1 VPIAQL
7 LVQIQRQIRPHIEL
21 RFLRAHGT
29 EAQATEIPAVRRR
42 YDRDL
47 ELRPGG
53 HAGRR

>member
-21 RFLRAHGT
+21 RFLGAHGT
-29 EAQATEIPAVRRR
+29 EAQATEIPAVWRR